1 MCVCREEGCSKGCVS
16 LSGPLAPPPSQTNIE
31 LTREEDFAKILE
43 LEEEQV
49 RRMCDDII
57 AMKPDLVISEKGVS
71 DLAQHFLVKHNIS
84 CIRRVK
90 KSDNNRVAR

>member
-1 MCVCREEGCSKGCVS
+1 MCREEWCSKGCVS
-16 LSGPLAPPPSQTNIE
+16 LSGPLAPPPPQTNIE